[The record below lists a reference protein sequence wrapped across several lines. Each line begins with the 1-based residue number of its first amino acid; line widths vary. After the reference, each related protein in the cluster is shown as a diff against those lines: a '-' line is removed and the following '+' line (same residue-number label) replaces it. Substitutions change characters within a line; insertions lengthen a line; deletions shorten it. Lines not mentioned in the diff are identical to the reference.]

1 MRTWTHEKEN
11 LSTKTTTRIGE
22 AAQSR
27 GYKSDRLPGDAGN
40 DPTKRIPD
48 KQARQIIPA
57 TLDFGHNSPY
67 PPTPKPYLK
76 RLSKM
81 TMAGSLHFKDGV
93 VVFADQLISR
103 GQTNEALFA
112 SYQCKLRYT
121 EIYGVYSAIM
131 VGSGN
136 DHVISA
142 VIDDTFQNLARNLT
156 EHGEKYVLPPDTP
169 KIVLEEAL
177 NRVYEKITPSDGA
190 TFILALHVRDA
201 AIRTFRADDKVV
213 HRSKP
218 LDIIGIGENS
228 LMSFISDHLY
238 RDVLDYREA
247 VSLAILLGFEAKR
260 YCPQYCGGLT
270 DVAVLRTTQQ
280 PIMVVSEKEVG
291 EVETFFARNLR
302 DPLILSLKESAR
314 IIG

>member
-1 MRTWTHEKEN
+1 
-11 LSTKTTTRIGE
+11 
-22 AAQSR
+22 
-27 GYKSDRLPGDAGN
+27 
-40 DPTKRIPD
+40 
-48 KQARQIIPA
+48 
-57 TLDFGHNSPY
+57 
-67 PPTPKPYLK
+67 
-76 RLSKM
+76 M
-81 TMAGSLHFKDGV
+81 TMAGSLHFNGGV
-93 VVFADQLISR
+93 VVFADQLISK
-103 GQTNEALFA
+103 GQTNEARFA
-112 SYQCKLRYT
+112 SYKCKLRYT

-131 VGSGN
+131 VGAGD

-177 NRVYEKITPSDGA
+177 NEVYEKITPSEGA
-190 TFILALHVRDA
+190 TLLLALHVRDA

-213 HRSKP
+213 HRSNP

-238 RDVLDYREA
+238 GDVLDYKEA
-247 VSLAILLGFEAKR
+247 VSLAILLAYEAKK

-270 DVAVLRTTQQ
+270 DVAVLRTTEP
-280 PIMVVSEKEVG
+280 PIMVVPEREVR
-291 EVETFFARNLR
+291 EVENFIATNLR
-302 DPLILSLKESAR
+302 VPLILSLKNSAR